1 MKRIY
6 FISQITI
13 MGWIGLC
20 CSLSCNNNRPE
31 EIPQNVLGL
40 PSHKTP
46 IYSSATLR
54 GTEWVADYSNKDQEY
69 RIRFTDSLYM
79 CTEILLGKAWV
90 YAYPYYISETPDRVF
105 DKAKVG
111 KETAGDYFVFYY
123 KDSRYTE
130 VMATEIFYASPT
142 KLVLIDQP
150 NDTVYFTRRN

>member
-1 MKRIY
+1 MKLYILVLMV
-6 FISQITI
+6 F
-13 MGWIGLC
+13 MLC
-20 CSLSCNNNRPE
+20 GCGLSCNKEKPSHVT
-31 EIPQNVLGL
+31 QNVLGL

-111 KETAGDYFVFYY
+111 KETAGDYFVFCY
-123 KDSRYTE
+123 KDRGNME
-130 VMATEIFYASPT
+130 VKATEIFYASPT
-142 KLVLIDQP
+142 KLIIIKWN
-150 NDTVYFTRRN
+150 NDTVSFTRRN

>member
-1 MKRIY
+1 MEKLFIY
-6 FISQITI
+6 TVVFCF
-13 MGWIGLC
+13 M
-20 CSLSCNNNRPE
+20 LSACNNRTDKCETIENK
-31 EIPQNVLGL
+31 NVNKLRYTRK
-40 PSHKTP
+40 PT
-46 IYSSATLR
+46 YSSATLR

-130 VMATEIFYASPT
+130 VMATEIFYEIGRAH
-142 KLVLIDQP
+142 V
-150 NDTVYFTRRN
+150 